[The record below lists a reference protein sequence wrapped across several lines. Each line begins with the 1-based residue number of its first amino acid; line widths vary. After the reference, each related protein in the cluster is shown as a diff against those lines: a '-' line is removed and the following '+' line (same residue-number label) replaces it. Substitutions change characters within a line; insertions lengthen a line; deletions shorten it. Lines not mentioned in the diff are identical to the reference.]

1 MRGLGLN
8 RELEGERAL
17 FVGDRGIGGVRGD
30 RRQRR
35 DLFRAAEHLR
45 HLRERC
51 AQLGFV
57 HLREKFGRDRRGHV
71 AAVVEQRDEI
81 GGAVVEGG
89 GIRGGRS
96 EERRGGQG
104 GVRRWRSWW

>member
-57 HLREKFGRDRRGHV
+57 HLREKFGRERRGH
-71 AAVVEQRDEI
+71 
-81 GGAVVEGG
+81 
-89 GIRGGRS
+89 RS
-96 EERRGGQG
+96 EEHTSELQSLMRISYAVFGLKKKRAANNNTK
-104 GVRRWRSWW
+104 

>member
-51 AQLGFV
+51 AQLGLV
-57 HLREKFGRDRRGHV
+57 HLREKFGRERRGHV
-71 AAVVEQRDEI
+71 AAVVEQWDEI
-81 GGAVVEGG
+81 GGALDEGG
-89 GIRGGRS
+89 GSRGGR
-96 EERRGGQG
+96 RRRDRKRVG
-104 GVRRWRSWW
+104 

>member
-57 HLREKFGRDRRGHV
+57 HLREKFGRERRGHV

-81 GGAVVEGG
+81 GGALD
-89 GIRGGRS
+89 RKNTS
-96 EERRGGQG
+96 ELQSLMRISYA
-104 GVRRWRSWW
+104 VFCLKKKTK